1 MNTEKKITEADK
13 TKAVKSST
21 DLAVTRTVMAADR
34 SLMAWIRTGLSLIS
48 FGFTIYK
55 FLEYSKEQF
64 VGSGVISH
72 SASSPKIVG
81 LFLIGLGI
89 ISLLMGI
96 IENEMTI
103 RTLREAHVFKRKR
116 YSLIMSIMLLVFG
129 VLLFLG
135 VVLRLTGVG

>member
-1 MNTEKKITEADK
+1 MKNNKLKLEVATHEVLEPK
-13 TKAVKSST
+13 T
-21 DLAVTRTVMAADR
+21 DLAVTRTIMAADR

-103 RTLREAHVFKRKR
+103 RTLRENHVFRRKR
-116 YSLIMSIMLLVFG
+116 YSLIMAIMLLVFG

-135 VVLRLTGVG
+135 VVLRLMEVV

>member
-1 MNTEKKITEADK
+1 MTTNKEIPEVDK
-13 TKAVKSST
+13 TSVAKAGT
-21 DLAVTRTVMAADR
+21 DLAVTRTIMAADR
-34 SLMAWIRTGLSLIS
+34 SLMAWVRTGLSLIS

-64 VGSGVISH
+64 VGSGVIPQ

-96 IENEMTI
+96 IENEVTI
-103 RTLREAHVFKRKR
+103 RTLHEIHDFKRKR
-116 YSLIMSIMLLVFG
+116 YALIMSIMLLGFG
-129 VLLFLG
+129 IILFLG
-135 VVLRLTGVG
+135 VVFRMAGIA